1 MREALILLDAAR
13 ASICIMWRLPSRRS
27 LTFETLPNEC
37 MAGMAP
43 PSSSS
48 SSSSPRNQRSAH
60 LRKQP
65 PAPSQTPP
73 KLLNRNAVPLHQIRS
88 EFGSTPKNPWPYF
101 PPKWR
106 ACRSKSVGD
115 RFISLRPMTR
125 GQAKDP
131 SSITFTNCRMWV
143 ISTIS
148 TQYVST
154 TSHRLPVCAY
164 IFNSAH
170 VWPYVRAHRFYSS
183 RYVCQKK
190 SKDVVTYDA

>member
-1 MREALILLDAAR
+1 MHG
-13 ASICIMWRLPSRRS
+13 
-27 LTFETLPNEC
+27 
-37 MAGMAP
+37 GMAP
-43 PSSSS
+43 PSSS

-73 KLLNRNAVPLHQIRS
+73 KLLNRNAVPPAPYYLSIKYDRYL

-101 PPKWR
+101 PPRWR
-106 ACRSKSVGD
+106 ECRNKSVGD
-115 RFISLRPMTR
+115 RFISLRSITR

-148 TQYVST
+148 TQYVQQVT
-154 TSHRLPVCAY
+154 DCPCVRTSLIVHMCGHTCESIVFTRPDM
-164 IFNSAH
+164 
-170 VWPYVRAHRFYSS
+170 
-183 RYVCQKK
+183 
-190 SKDVVTYDA
+190 SKTVEG